1 MAHRVAV
8 LGASGYVG
16 AELVRLIATHPS
28 IEIAALSAD
37 RKAGQAMAA
46 VFPHL
51 RHLDLPTL
59 VTIGEIDLGAVDL
72 VFCALPHG
80 TTQPVIRDQAPV
92 RRLTASAVLR
102 RAALSGCEISMY
114 PKRGSFMISHPGLIV
129 RACNCQ

>member
-37 RKAGQAMAA
+37 RKAGQTMAA

-72 VFCALPHG
+72 VF
-80 TTQPVIRDQAPV
+80 
-92 RRLTASAVLR
+92 
-102 RAALSGCEISMY
+102 
-114 PKRGSFMISHPGLIV
+114 
-129 RACNCQ
+129 